1 MTNAKKTDRV
11 PRDLCVP
18 SSRRA
23 AALSIAVALA
33 LGLSGCAAAVK
44 PNPPP
49 HEAPI
54 PASSSYRIQVG
65 DLLAVQFYRAPE
77 LNQDV
82 AVRPDGMIS
91 LQYVRDVPAAGL
103 SPEQLSADLVKRY
116 KGELARPEISVS
128 VKSLGGQ
135 RFFIGGEVG
144 QQGMQ
149 PLHGELTLFQA
160 VQQAGGFLKS
170 AKRDQ
175 VVLVRRDIEG
185 QATGYTVDLERVET
199 GEHPEDDVLL
209 RPYDVVYVPRSAIAN
224 LNLFVEMYI
233 KNNLPVQPGMGI
245 PF

>member
-1 MTNAKKTDRV
+1 MTNQAESGPERA
-11 PRDLCVP
+11 
-18 SSRRA
+18 RRNSGARARAAMPLAVA
-23 AALSIAVALA
+23 AALA
-33 LGLSGCAAAVK
+33 LSGCAAAVK

-49 HEAPI
+49 REAPI
-54 PASSSYRIQVG
+54 PAAASYRIQVG
-65 DLLAVQFYRAPE
+65 DVLAVQFYRAQE
-77 LNQDV
+77 LDQDV
-82 AVRPDGMIS
+82 AVRPDWMIS

-116 KGELARPEISVS
+116 TGELARPEISVTI
-128 VKSLGGQ
+128 KSLGGQ

-175 VVLVRRDIEG
+175 VVLIRRDVEG
-185 QATGYTVDLERVET
+185 QPTGYTVDLESVET
-199 GEHPEDDVLL
+199 GEHPDEDVLL
-209 RPYDVVYVPRSAIAN
+209 RPYDVVFVPRSAIAN
-224 LNLFVEMYI
+224 VNLFVEMYI